1 MATATLPTRSAF
13 IGTLHKNCL
22 VAQKDDSTPTPP
34 EDTCSICL
42 STYATA
48 WINYHP
54 NGTFSHLTT
63 HLATQV
69 PCGHYFGYCCIK
81 KWLQQSSSQCPMCRT
96 VFFAADEPVVPVV
109 PEASGDVVEVV
120 GWEEISEAGPG
131 IEEESSEWESESEGE
146 GEGEEYA
153 DEDLRGDWFGLDV
166 YGPGDE
172 EGEDIGVYATYD
184 RAVTVS
190 ISMDGQAVRVEG
202 GKGAGGSTAETTEDT
217 VASPPEASTFKEP
230 KDISA
235 YATYPRAIT
244 ISISASGDATHEHNA
259 KPTDT
264 PSIPPLHLGDAEPD
278 NHAEDVQTWSMNGGV
293 LLPRYEDDTSSIP
306 RLDLGNTESDSPNEL
321 TWSMN
326 GGILLED

>member
-22 VAQKDDSTPTPP
+22 VVQKDDSTPTPP

-69 PCGHYFGYCCIK
+69 PCGHFFGYCCIK

-96 VFFAADEPVVPVV
+96 VFFAADEPAVPAV

-120 GWEEISEAGPG
+120 GRGT
-131 IEEESSEWESESEGE
+131 EEESSEWESESEDE
-146 GEGEEYA
+146 GECEEYA

-172 EGEDIGVYATYD
+172 EGEDIGLYATYD
-184 RAVTVS
+184 RAVTAS
-190 ISMDGQAVRVEG
+190 ISMDGQAVREEG
-202 GKGAGGSTAETTEDT
+202 GKEAGGSTAETAEDT
-217 VASPPEASTFKEP
+217 VASPPEASTFNEP
-230 KDISA
+230 KDITA
-235 YATYPRAIT
+235 YTIYPRAII
-244 ISISASGDATHEHNA
+244 ISISASDDATHEHKA

-264 PSIPPLHLGDAEPD
+264 RSIPPLHLGDAEPD
-278 NHAEDVQTWSMNGGV
+278 
-293 LLPRYEDDTSSIP
+293 
-306 RLDLGNTESDSPNEL
+306 SPNEL
-321 TWSMN
+321 T
-326 GGILLED
+326 